1 MSVVCDGTRCR
12 YGSRGGAGIGNRW
25 SAQPIASS
33 RFPLADKWLKLVM
46 AKDVQHDVSLNVGE
60 VGVAVDRAAAALP
73 EGLLGDDEVIL
84 LLLRPS
90 VLYIPLASLGSL
102 IVIGLL
108 TFALAYLARLPWFGW
123 TDTGAFT
130 LGIGLA
136 SIRLG
141 WQFLEWWSRLY
152 ILTDRRVLRRMGV
165 LRVIV
170 FEAPLKHI
178 QHTSIFASLRERF
191 FGLGTIGFATSG
203 SDVFDAYWVM
213 VRQPYAVHRTV
224 LDAIRRYGGKQ

>member
-1 MSVVCDGTRCR
+1 MVRQG
-12 YGSRGGAGIGNRW
+12 
-25 SAQPIASS
+25 
-33 RFPLADKWLKLVM
+33 
-46 AKDVQHDVSLNVGE
+46 QHDVSLNVGE
-60 VGVAVDRAAAALP
+60 VGVGMNRAAAALT
-73 EGLLGDDEVIL
+73 GDLISDDEVVL

-136 SIRLG
+136 AIRLG

-152 ILTDRRVLRRMGV
+152 ILTDRRVIRRMGV

-170 FEAPLKHI
+170 FEAPLKNI

-213 VRQPYAVHRTV
+213 VRRPYVVHKTV
-224 LDAIRRYGGKQ
+224 VDAIRRYGGKS